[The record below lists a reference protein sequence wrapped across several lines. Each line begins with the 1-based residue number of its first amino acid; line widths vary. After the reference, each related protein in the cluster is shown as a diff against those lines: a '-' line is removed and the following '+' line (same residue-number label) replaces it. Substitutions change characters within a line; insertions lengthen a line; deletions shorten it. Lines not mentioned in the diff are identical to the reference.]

1 MTKQISMIELFG
13 GIGAQERALRQ
24 LGIPYEITHYCD
36 CDADATLS
44 YAAMRWDLEKEM
56 EIFNFPS
63 QEQMVAELQAK
74 NLGYDFQK
82 GKHKITMRTP
92 ITKLKQ
98 YYIADSLSK
107 NLGDIS
113 KVERLP
119 YADFVTYS
127 YPCTDLSVAG
137 KGEGMVN
144 KCDKCGCTWPINFEN
159 PKTNNIC
166 PDCSN
171 IDIKSTRSG
180 LLGQVQR
187 LLTVSYEEGT
197 LPRYLLLEN
206 VKNLVG
212 KKFKPQFDAWI
223 NWLDLIGYNT
233 YYKVLNG
240 KHYGIPQNRERIFAI
255 SIRKD
260 IDTKG
265 YTFPEQ
271 IPLELR
277 LKDVLEKNVDEKYY
291 LPDDRIEKIL
301 NSTFMQEK
309 KRIQTTDVCDTLL
322 ARDYKDPKCVP
333 IEELEPIRIGGLYDG
348 EDGRH
353 QAGAIWDKDAISPT
367 LDTMQGGNRQP
378 FIVTEEPF
386 IVASRGRNPE
396 NPSDRT
402 TGAPTEQ
409 RLEPN
414 LSGCTNTLTS
424 VQKDNYVCEPQ
435 VLRAERT
442 EYGKAIRKQYESGEV
457 EEKIGNMRELKP
469 RTDGVSNT
477 ITTVQ
482 KDNYILE
489 PQEEK
494 NLWTETQKQMIT
506 EDGNIK
512 RYINSDVVDKFNVG
526 DCADISFPNGYNKAN
541 RVFEGYSP
549 AINGTTTQSS
559 FIVKEPIV
567 YDDYNSRISA
577 DQDAINTLT
586 CNCGASAERN
596 GVKII
601 EPVIVEDF
609 YQSREP
615 RVYIDAAPT
624 IRSERVG
631 LKAADGEIEYP
642 CSTRGKQ
649 VASAIRASIYKQGSR
664 NLEENVVNGLG
675 YEGVIEQEEP
685 KIRWRIRKLTSLECW
700 KLMAFSMD
708 DHNRAAKYV
717 SASAL
722 YKQAGNSIIT
732 NVLVALM
739 SSLFIEDGHKAE
751 WWTQYAINVLNDT
764 EGEIN
769 GEHNV

>member
-1 MTKQISMIELFG
+1 MTEQISMIELFSG
-13 GIGAQERALRQ
+13 VGAQERALRQ
-24 LGIPYEITHYCD
+24 LGLPYSVIQTCD
-36 CDADATLS
+36 CDADAVLS

-56 EIFNFPS
+56 ETFDFPS
-63 QEQMVAELQAK
+63 QEEMVAELQAK

-98 YYIADSLSK
+98 YYIADKLTK

-144 KCDKCGCTWPINFEN
+144 KCDKCDCSWPINFED

-166 PDCSN
+166 PNCSN

-212 KKFKPQFDAWI
+212 NKFKPQFDAWV

-240 KHYGIPQNRERIFAI
+240 KRYGIPQNRERIFAI

-260 IDTKG
+260 IDVKG

-271 IPLELR
+271 IPLEMR

-291 LPDDRIEKIL
+291 LPDERIEKIL

-333 IEELEPIRIGGLYDG
+333 VEELNPIRLGGLYDS
-348 EDGRH
+348 EDGKH

-378 FIVTEEPF
+378 YIVTEEPF

-414 LSGCTNTLTS
+414 FSGCSNTLTS
-424 VQKDNYVCEPQ
+424 VQKDNYVAEPMVIQNPHGFNKGQVREECPSITSSAFQENNYIVEPQ
-435 VLRAERT
+435 T
-442 EYGKAIRKQYESGEV
+442 
-457 EEKIGNMRELKP
+457 
-469 RTDGVSNT
+469 
-477 ITTVQ
+477 
-482 KDNYILE
+482 
-489 PQEEK
+489 EK
-494 NLWTETQKQMIT
+494 NLWTETQKKMIT
-506 EDGNIK
+506 EDGNVK
-512 RYINSDVVDKFNVG
+512 RYINSDVVDEFNVG

-615 RVYIDAAPT
+615 RVYTDAAPT

-631 LKAADGEIEYP
+631 LKAADGEFED
-642 CSTRGKQ
+642 
-649 VASAIRASIYKQGSR
+649 
-664 NLEENVVNGLG
+664 VV
-675 YEGVIEQEEP
+675 ERI
-685 KIRWRIRKLTSLECW
+685 KWRIRKLTPCECLR
-700 KLMAFSMD
+700 LMNFTDSDYQAM
-708 DHNRAAKYV
+708 AKYV
-717 SASAL
+717 SSSAI
-722 YKQAGNSIIT
+722 YKQAGNSIIVA
-732 NVLVALM
+732 NLIALM

-751 WWTQYAINVLNDT
+751 VWTKYALHFND
-764 EGEIN
+764 
-769 GEHNV
+769 

>member
-1 MTKQISMIELFG
+1 LEL
-13 GIGAQERALRQ
+13 
-24 LGIPYEITHYCD
+24 PYEIKNTCD
-36 CDADATLS
+36 CDADAVLS

-56 EIFNFPS
+56 KTFDFPS
-63 QEQMVAELQAK
+63 QEQMVAELQDK

-98 YYIADSLSK
+98 YYIADKLSK

-119 YADFVTYS
+119 YVDFVTYS

-144 KCDKCGCTWPINFEN
+144 KCDKCDCSWPINFED

-166 PDCSN
+166 PNCGN

-212 KKFKPQFDAWI
+212 KKFKPQFDAWL

-260 IDTKG
+260 VDTKG
-265 YTFPEQ
+265 YIFPET
-271 IPLELR
+271 IPLTTR
-277 LKDVLEKNVDEKYY
+277 LKDVLEHDVDEKYY

-333 IEELEPIRIGGLYDG
+333 VEELEPIRLGGLYDS

-353 QAGAIWDKDAISPT
+353 QAGAIWDKDSISPT

-386 IVASRGRNPE
+386 IVASRGRNPD

-414 LSGCTNTLTS
+414 YSGCTNTLTS

-442 EYGKAIRKQYESGEV
+442 EYGKAIRKQYEAGEV
-457 EEKIGNMRELKP
+457 DEKIGNMREMKP
-469 RTDGVSNT
+469 RNDGVANT

-482 KDNYILE
+482 KDNYVLE
-489 PQEEK
+489 PQAEK
-494 NLWTETQKQMIT
+494 NLWTETQKKMIT
-506 EDGNIK
+506 EDGNVK
-512 RYINSDVVDKFNVG
+512 RYIHSDVVDEFNVG

-615 RVYIDAAPT
+615 RVYSDTAPT

-685 KIRWRIRKLTSLECW
+685 KIRWRIRKLTSCECW
-700 KLMAFSMD
+700 RLMNFTD
-708 DHNRAAKYV
+708 RDHRRATRYV
-717 SASAL
+717 AASGL
-722 YKQAGNSIIT
+722 YKQAGNSI
-732 NVLVALM
+732 VVACLIAIM
-739 SSLFIEDGHKAE
+739 CSLFIEDGHKAE
-751 WWTQYAINVLNDT
+751 VWTKYALHFND
-764 EGEIN
+764 
-769 GEHNV
+769 

>member
-1 MTKQISMIELFG
+1 MTTPITMIELFG

-44 YAAMRWDLEKEM
+44 YAAMRWDLEE
-56 EIFNFPS
+56 EIERFDFPS
-63 QEQMVAELQAK
+63 QEQMVAELQDK

-98 YYIADSLSK
+98 YYIADKLTK

-119 YADFVTYS
+119 YADFITYS

-144 KCDKCGCTWPINFEN
+144 KCDKCDCSWPINFED

-166 PDCSN
+166 PNCGN

-260 IDTKG
+260 VDTKG
-265 YTFPEQ
+265 FIFPET
-271 IPLELR
+271 IPLTTR

-322 ARDYKDPKCVP
+322 ARDWKDPKCVP
-333 IEELEPIRIGGLYDG
+333 IEELEPIRLGGLYDD

-353 QAGAIWDKDAISPT
+353 QAGAIWDKDSISPT

-402 TGAPTEQ
+402 VGSPTEQ

-414 LSGCTNTLTS
+414 YSGCTNTLTS
-424 VQKDNYVCEPQ
+424 VQKDNYVCEP
-435 VLRAERT
+435 VA
-442 EYGKAIRKQYESGEV
+442 
-457 EEKIGNMRELKP
+457 
-469 RTDGVSNT
+469 
-477 ITTVQ
+477 
-482 KDNYILE
+482 
-489 PQEEK
+489 EK
-494 NLWTETQKQMIT
+494 NLWTETQKKMIT

-512 RYINSDVVDKFNVG
+512 RYIHSDVVDEFNVG

-615 RVYIDAAPT
+615 RVYADASPT

-685 KIRWRIRKLTSLECW
+685 RIRWRIRKLTSCECLR
-700 KLMAFSMD
+700 LMNFTD
-708 DHNRAAKYV
+708 RDHRRAARYV
-717 SASAL
+717 AASGI
-722 YKQAGNSIIT
+722 YKQAGNSII
-732 NVLVALM
+732 VACLIAIM
-739 SSLFIEDGHKAE
+739 CSLFIEDGHKAE
-751 WWTQYAINVLNDT
+751 VWTKYALHFND
-764 EGEIN
+764 
-769 GEHNV
+769 